1 MDLIKVFQR
10 FPDHESCL
18 EHLEQVRW
26 GDRPACPLCGSVSV
40 ARKADSFR
48 QGRWNCH
55 DCKSSFNVLSG
66 TIFQKTKLP
75 LQKWVSRYLAGA
87 ERQEEHIVSP
97 TGPPTLTSIRS
108 LLGSWLCGY
117 DGRWLV
123 RASCYPA

>member
-1 MDLIKVFQR
+1 MDLIKVFHR

-26 GDRPACPLCGSVSV
+26 GDRPACPLCGSLSV

-55 DCKSSFNVLSG
+55 DCKSSFNVLSS

-75 LQKWVSRYLAGA
+75 LQKWFLAISLVLNAKKSVSSYQLSRDLDLNQKSAWFMA
-87 ERQEEHIVSP
+87 MR
-97 TGPPTLTSIRS
+97 IR
-108 LLGSWLCGY
+108 
-117 DGRWLV
+117 
-123 RASCYPA
+123 RAIDK